1 MSNRPENAIKPMQQ
15 TVYKRQLGFL
25 FFVILPAAKLLLL
38 PSLLAFHAE
47 RNAALSMLVGGLAD
61 LLVLF
66 LVCLAIRI
74 APEANLGDLLQTVFG
89 KVGARIFLGLYCLY
103 FLLKAYPVIFEQKS
117 MLNQTLY
124 HQLPFLPTFIPYFI
138 VLIYTACKGARVLG
152 RNADLY
158 WFFVACAFGLLLVL
172 SIESADFS
180 NLLPVLYDGPGPVL
194 KGIWANLT
202 WFGDFAALLAF
213 LGKIRF
219 APQDKKKIWPIL
231 TGGAAAVGTAV
242 LFMVLTVAVFG
253 PTVVKQAFA
262 LTRIS
267 KYSAFLSNSGRFDW
281 LAIILLMIGIF
292 LNSSVML
299 YAAAESL
306 RQIYGG
312 KSSLLPTLICGAAL
326 FALLVVIGDN
336 FTNAYEIY
344 SRFLTP
350 AAAVLQIALPACTPL
365 LALRYRRKHHA

>member
-1 MSNRPENAIKPMQQ
+1 MSQRPENAIKPIQQ
-15 TVYKRQLGFL
+15 TIYKRQIGLL

-38 PSLLAFHAE
+38 PSLLAFYAG
-47 RNAALSMLVGGLAD
+47 RNAALSMLLGGLLD
-61 LLVLF
+61 LLTLF
-66 LVCLAIRI
+66 LICLAIRL
-74 APEANLGDLLQTVFG
+74 APEASFQDLLRAVFG
-89 KVGARIFLGLYCLY
+89 KVGAKIFLALYCAY

-158 WFFVACAFGLLLVL
+158 WFFIVCAFALLLIL
-172 SIESADFS
+172 SVESADFS
-180 NLLPVLYDGPGPVL
+180 NLLPMLYDGPLPVL
-194 KGIWANLT
+194 KGVWGNLT
-202 WFGDFAALLAF
+202 WFGDFVVLLAF
-213 LGKIRF
+213 LGKIRYTSG
-219 APQDKKKIWPIL
+219 DRKKIWPVL
-231 TGGAAAVGTAV
+231 TGGAVAVGTAV
-242 LFMVLTVAVFG
+242 LFMTLTVAVFG
-253 PTVVKQAFA
+253 PTVVKQVFA

-292 LNSSVML
+292 LNSAVML

-312 KSSLLPTLICGAAL
+312 KSTLLPTLICGGIL
-326 FALLVVIGDN
+326 FALLVLIGDN
-336 FTNAYEIY
+336 FTQAYQLY
-344 SRFLTP
+344 SQILTP
-350 AAAVLQIALPACTPL
+350 AALVLQILLPACTPL
-365 LALRYRRKHHA
+365 LALRYRRRHE